1 MQLLDRLQGFLQGRP
16 PLAKDASGAKADAEL
31 QAATAILLLEAGYG
45 DAAYDWHEHRTIVK
59 GLERDFGLGRKE
71 VAELLERAGEIR
83 PPVVSLADVTEVIRS
98 RLSSEQRRE
107 VVRLLWRV
115 IRADGA
121 VEPWEAAFAEHVA
134 GAVGLTGEEVRAAQ
148 AEA

>member
-1 MQLLDRLQGFLQGRP
+1 MQLFERLQSFLRGRA
-16 PLAKDASGAKADAEL
+16 PLAKDAVGAGADVEL

-45 DAAYDWHEHRTIVK
+45 DADYDWREQRAIVR
-59 GLERDFGLGRKE
+59 GLEREFGLGRRE
-71 VAELLERAGEIR
+71 VEELLARASEIR
-83 PPVVSLADVTEVIRS
+83 PPVVSLADVTEVIRA
-98 RLSSEQRRE
+98 RLSSAQRRE
-107 VVRLLWRV
+107 VVRLLWQV

-134 GAVGLTGEEVRAAQ
+134 GAVGLTHDEVRAAR

>member
-1 MQLLDRLQGFLQGRP
+1 MHLFDRIKAFLHRDRPLDR
-16 PLAKDASGAKADAEL
+16 DAAGAKADLEL

-45 DAAYDWHEHRTIVK
+45 DTEYDWHEHRAIVR

-71 VAELLERAGEIR
+71 VATLLERASEIR
-83 PPVVSLADVTEVIRS
+83 PPVVTLADVTDVIRA
-98 RLSSEQRRE
+98 RLASEQRKE
-107 VVRLLWRV
+107 VVRLLWQV

-121 VEPWEAAFAEHVA
+121 VEPWEAAFVDHVA
-134 GAVGLTGEEVRAAQ
+134 GAVGLTGNEVRAAR